1 MPLPPSWE
9 AVRASGAG
17 PASTTPCLS
26 LAWTGAAAP
35 ALFSAPIVR
44 GVKEDAANIAKQ
56 LQSEA
61 RAADTL
67 LLWLDCDREGENIC
81 YEVIEVCLQANP
93 RLDVWRARFASI
105 VPREIVQAA
114 NNPVRPNQLDSEAV
128 DARIELDLR
137 TGAVWT
143 RFLSL
148 RYKNNYAGLED
159 TISYGACQFPTL
171 GFVVHR
177 FNQIE
182 SFVPEQF
189 WKLVLEME
197 KNGKTA
203 TFNWERGRLFDQAV
217 VTALYEECIKG
228 RVANVTHVATKP
240 KLKYRPFP
248 LTTVK
253 LQQLGTGRLR
263 MSGEEIMKHA
273 EALYQRGLISY
284 PRTETDAF
292 APGTPFPDLIREQH
306 NDPQFG
312 AYAQSLRF
320 REPKKES

>member
-1 MPLPPSWE
+1 M
-9 AVRASGAG
+9 
-17 PASTTPCLS
+17 
-26 LAWTGAAAP
+26 
-35 ALFSAPIVR
+35 
-44 GVKEDAANIAKQ
+44 ANIAAQ
-56 LQSEA
+56 LETEA
-61 RAADTL
+61 RGADTL
-67 LLWLDCDREGENIC
+67 LLWLDCDREGENIAF
-81 YEVIEVCLQANP
+81 EVMEVCRKANP

-105 VPREIVQAA
+105 VPREILQAA

-148 RYKNNYAGLED
+148 RYKQRYAGLEE

-182 SFVPEQF
+182 SFVPESF
-189 WKLVLEME
+189 WRLVLEME
-197 KNGKTA
+197 KDGKTA
-203 TFNWERGRLFDQAV
+203 VFTWERGRVFDQSVCA
-217 VTALYEECIKG
+217 ALYEQCVRG
-228 RVANVTHVATKP
+228 GTASVTHVATKP
-240 KLKYRPFP
+240 KSKYRPFP

-253 LQQLGTGRLR
+253 LQQLGTGKLR
-263 MSGEEIMKHA
+263 MSGERVMSIA
-273 EALYQRGLISY
+273 EGLYTRGLISY

-306 NDPQFG
+306 NDPQLG
-312 AYAQSLRF
+312 AYAQRMTF
-320 REPKKES
+320 REPKRGNKSDQAHTAIHPTKSGAGLQGQERQVRFVACCLLV